1 MKNDDLLYVLPS
13 TSISVFASLTK
24 SIQYPLFES
33 RDTVLRSYS
42 EGLYHITSD
51 EAADKIIESQELH
64 ASGRFRSY
72 DIHKR
77 CFFFGGVPDFENVCL
92 NVTPGVTLTAVRV
105 MLPYEE
111 LAKFD
116 YRGMNDGAITCKGD
130 LSLANAKV
138 EKVRLG
144 LKERDGELYYAPI
157 SEEEYQDYKPN
168 ISEEKQSIV
177 NNKLAFKLRGYVS
190 GLRREFELFMQN
202 MGKLAHDV
210 IHDEKSGFIIDK
222 RAHYVDKNSDLFE
235 HTDEIPIVEISE
247 HEQAINMFNSL
258 MDENNQTYQM
268 GNAVFNSKDD
278 VKAQLLKSVVSSVV
292 TSIQEG
298 SFVPSSDGII
308 RPGMSDKDISSVLYS
323 NICSGKIEEC
333 YHLLDNPTILF
344 SACKNFIQN
353 SNRTSVIDPRIDFLH
368 KDIDNFNSN
377 LKENSIG
384 QASF

>member
-13 TSISVFASLTK
+13 ASISVFASLTK
-24 SIQYPLFES
+24 SIQFPLFQS
-33 RDTVLRSYS
+33 RETVLRSYS

-51 EAADKIIESQELH
+51 EAADKIIASQELH
-64 ASGRFRSY
+64 ASGRFTSY

-111 LAKFD
+111 LANFD
-116 YRGMNDGAITCKGD
+116 YRGMNDGAITCRGD

-144 LKERDGELYYAPI
+144 LKERDGELYYSPI
-157 SEEEYQDYKPN
+157 SEEEYQNYKLN
-168 ISEEKQSIV
+168 ISEDKQKIV
-177 NNKLAFKLRGYVS
+177 NSKLAFKLRGFAS
-190 GLRREFELFMQN
+190 GLRREFELFTQN
-202 MGKLAHDV
+202 MGKFAHDL
-210 IHDEKSGFIIDK
+210 IHDEKSGFILDK

-247 HEQAINMFNSL
+247 HEQALNMFNSL
-258 MDENNQTYQM
+258 NDSSVQTYQV
-268 GNAVFNSKDD
+268 GNNIFNNKDD
-278 VKAQLLKSVVSSVV
+278 VKAELLKGVVSSVV

-298 SFVPSSDGII
+298 SFVPSSDSVI

-323 NICSGKIEEC
+323 NIFNGKIEEC
-333 YHLLDNPTILF
+333 YNLLDNPNVLF
-344 SACKNFIQN
+344 SVCKSYIQN
-353 SNRTSVIDPRIDFLH
+353 NNKTKISDPRVDFLNQE
-368 KDIDNFNSN
+368 IDSFNAN
-377 LKENSIG
+377 LKENSRG
-384 QASF
+384 QVSM